1 MWNKISS
8 KEDISALMDRMY
20 SFHDSC
26 INEMH
31 YISGAYTTAEKSMY
45 PINDRRTL
53 RVLIQSQFDSS
64 AAIELEFSGLISL
77 SLRPTDEKY
86 TCEILEASLEEKD
99 GYFIWK
105 DDIDLSEESDQCGTV
120 ICSERLSW
128 REIKSV
134 YGSDE
139 FYSPAE

>member
-1 MWNKISS
+1 MFAQVKIDCYYRVTTDSILGYIAIEM
-8 KEDISALMDRMY
+8 KKALKPLIHNDFKTF
-20 SFHDSC
+20 SFGDPSE
-26 INEMH
+26 IRTPDTL
-31 YISGAYTTAEKSMY
+31 IKSQ
-45 PINDRRTL
+45 I
-53 RVLIQSQFDSS
+53 DSS

-139 FYSPAE
+139 FYLPAE